1 MCVSLLFFTQQNFT
15 YNLTAHQFN
24 HFSIAVPPLQ
34 GAFQDAYQQMVAS
47 ENGYSGLQTAVQL
60 TVDDLPSRFS
70 TVEQLLEEFGSSLE
84 ELGSDFVL
92 KQEAAKILSD
102 VNMTFTESRDLALN
116 SLQVRCKIS

>member
-1 MCVSLLFFTQQNFT
+1 
-15 YNLTAHQFN
+15 
-24 HFSIAVPPLQ
+24 
-34 GAFQDAYQQMVAS
+34 MVAA

-70 TVEQLLEEFGSSLE
+70 MVEQLLEEFGSSLE